1 MLRGFLTALGFLTR
15 VPVPFVKVDDRTLG
29 RALMFFPVVGG
40 AVGVLLA
47 ATASAGQSF
56 GSPMVAAFF
65 VVVVWT
71 LLTGALHLDGLADT
85 FDGLAGGRG
94 DKERALEIMRDSRIG
109 THGAVALVLV
119 LLGKTLV
126 VADLIAKD
134 GGGSLWVVPM
144 AARATVVP
152 AMAWFRYARPEGLGK
167 DMKRNASAEAV
178 AVSQAFMLAGLWFA
192 GTEHW
197 PAVAAAYG
205 ATLLTALVLS
215 RKLGGLTGD
224 IYGALIELSEL
235 AGLTGLLVAL
245 PGAVQILR

>member
-1 MLRGFLTALGFLTR
+1 M
-15 VPVPFVKVDDRTLG
+15 KVDDRTLS
-29 RALMFFPVVGG
+29 RALMFFPVVGA

-47 ATASAGQSF
+47 ATASAGESF
-56 GSPMVAAFF
+56 GSPTVAAFF
-65 VVVVWT
+65 VIAVWT

-85 FDGLAGGRG
+85 FDGLAAGRG
-94 DKERALEIMRDSRIG
+94 DKERVLEVMRDSRIG

-119 LLGKTLV
+119 LLGKTLLV
-126 VADLIAKD
+126 TDLVARD

-144 AARATVVP
+144 AARAAVVP

-178 AVSQAFMLAGLWFA
+178 GVAQAFMLAGLWLA
-192 GTEHW
+192 GIEQWT
-197 PAVAAAYG
+197 AVAAAYG
-205 ATLLTALVLS
+205 ATLLIALVLS

-235 AGLTGLLVAL
+235 AGLTGLLLAL
-245 PGAVQILR
+245 PSAVQIVR